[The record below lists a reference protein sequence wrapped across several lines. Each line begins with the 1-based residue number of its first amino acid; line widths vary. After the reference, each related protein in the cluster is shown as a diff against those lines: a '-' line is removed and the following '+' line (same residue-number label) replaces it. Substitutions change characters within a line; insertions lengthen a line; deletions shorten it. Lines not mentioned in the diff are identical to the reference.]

1 MRFKGLK
8 SKKYAEKWDEAFPV
22 GNGTIGCLVFGN
34 PLHEKIATSHEELF
48 VPLPV
53 NNDVRPFKT
62 AGCID
67 EVRELLFAGKYYEAT
82 ERFLREAEK
91 DGYPYDQCIWTNP
104 FETATEIYLDIPGAK
119 DVSDYVSRL
128 DFTNGELVTSFTVD
142 GNKVQRNCFA
152 SRTRNV
158 FVMKIAA
165 EKPITL
171 NISTGTNE
179 NIHDV

>member
-67 EVRELLFAGKYYEAT
+67 EVRELLFAGKYMKP
-82 ERFLREAEK
+82 R
-91 DGYPYDQCIWTNP
+91 
-104 FETATEIYLDIPGAK
+104 
-119 DVSDYVSRL
+119 S
-128 DFTNGELVTSFTVD
+128 
-142 GNKVQRNCFA
+142 A
-152 SRTRNV
+152 S
-158 FVMKIAA
+158 
-165 EKPITL
+165 
-171 NISTGTNE
+171 
-179 NIHDV
+179 